1 MPLQPGLSESVKF
14 GGLMVIKSCPVVQS
28 GAVVCREEGGV
39 FLPVSRGCLGHH
51 KASMAA
57 ETQSEFSVP

>member
-1 MPLQPGLSESVKF
+1 MKF

-28 GAVVCREEGGV
+28 GTVVCREEGGV